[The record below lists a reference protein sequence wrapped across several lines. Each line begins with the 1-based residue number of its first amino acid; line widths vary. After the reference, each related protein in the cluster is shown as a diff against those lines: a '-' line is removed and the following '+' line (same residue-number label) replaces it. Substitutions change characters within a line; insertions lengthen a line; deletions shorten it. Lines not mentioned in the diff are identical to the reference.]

1 MQLVAYLDVRH
12 ISIHAPRA
20 GSDMGR
26 HCVLRAITRFQST
39 LPVRGATISCR
50 VVFCDRISISIHA
63 PRAGSDVC
71 SLSAYI
77 VIKVIS
83 IHAPRAGSDHQ
94 ILSCCPHKNI
104 SIHAP
109 RAGSDQLSA
118 VCSRTKLSFQSTLP
132 VRGATY
138 ECAFLP
144 QTNSHFNPRSPC
156 GERLAACACAA
167 PAVAF
172 QSTLPV
178 RGATLRWCKRAGGK
192 QIFQSTLPVRGAT
205 RFRAAVDTA
214 GIDFNPRSPCGE
226 RPKIVSS
233 GPAAAIFQ
241 STLPVRGATGTCTC
255 SRQVP
260 IFQSTLPVR
269 GATSPLRPCKR
280 MGKISIHAP
289 RAGSDYTLPL

>member
-1 MQLVAYLDVRH
+1 MSSAMLRLRLFQSTLPVRGATRCWRWAIASTTFQSTLPVRGATNTSGSSTGAFL

-20 GSDMGR
+20 GSDFF
-26 HCVLRAITRFQST
+26 HRA
-39 LPVRGATISCR
+39 PEARG
-50 VVFCDRISISIHA
+50 F
-63 PRAGSDVC
+63 G
-71 SLSAYI
+71 
-77 VIKVIS
+77 IS